1 MTSNNIVMCIMCT
14 HGQHVNHRPSNRKRI
29 RARHSTLIA
38 LTFLTTQTSS
48 FLHPSQSNNIQ
59 NIQLRT
65 SSLHVASSPFPTI
78 IPSTTKH
85 GINYSHLNQEEY
97 ISPPLTIL
105 PDEFEKKIA
114 SFSSNISRL
123 RVKKKRIAVLAITDN
138 QTEQVVKSAAE
149 EKQVEDSLI
158 NACNSFIYFLNNE
171 ALKLSTADDISAS
184 IDNNTIATMRE
195 ILEVSFVQSIRAA
208 SEVGDF
214 VLVRKIIQAAV
225 DYAYAFVQYNKRMD
239 SLAMHQMALLRPR
252 IFGEALSSLVKT
264 KASVSKIKGLWN
276 YFIKDVASDV
286 EGQENSLSSVLTSP
300 PSAYELN
307 AMLSTLGSRGKIRA
321 AIKLYRQFAVKE
333 NEERT
338 NMIEADAYTASAL
351 FGVLADSIA
360 LTGDNR
366 AWSNNTTRGEIGVD
380 LGESSPCWQ
389 WNEAMRLLDT
399 FSPNQLNNVAYAS
412 LLKINE
418 KATEFYD
425 KQALKHSS
433 VPSVMIVLDRMKQ
446 DGISPDVVTCSVIMS
461 TFDKGRHWKAAVSF
475 LDAMQESSSRSDITN
490 KWALP
495 PPNIVTYAL
504 AISTCARCDKSDAVL
519 SLFDQMASLRAQDLE
534 ETVITPYTW
543 VYNKALSACVES
555 CHLTSRSGRGI
566 HLATAMSI
574 LEKMEDETTNKNSA
588 PNGDSYNSVLV
599 MLSQRMLS
607 DAKKT
612 KPKSTHQSSRRL
624 SEFDVNSELVFD
636 ILDEMKKRRIKWDA
650 VTYSNA
656 ISACFSQPQEIIRLF
671 QMSVELERKADI
683 LKVANSALGA
693 AAALGD
699 IPLISEVISLLSQA
713 NVQINLES
721 IRLIIMAFGKSRDCD
736 AILALL
742 ICLRGQDFANDL
754 LKDGHGIDILSNLPN
769 KSIPVLDERIYSAA
783 ITSCLKNDELAIADQ
798 ILQSMKIKGISLNQ
812 GSLEDIIM
820 EYCRMAMESSKEEYK
835 AARIAKQNEPGSKYP
850 DLLEPI
856 YFTSSARSKAA
867 LALVKAVNKPSFYLL
882 STVAKACAAS
892 GLWQESRS
900 ILRRMHRSAVR
911 ELKEGSASTNFQGKF
926 ITGLPKLHRYLLK
939 FCAKSGHITPAL
951 NYADDIQ
958 YLAQTVRLHRKSFSD
973 VKHNSTSSSLV
984 SISSILLSDTHK
996 TKTKQQ
1002 SGLTRRSAPPILR
1015 RPIGLTGIDWTLLL
1029 TAAWRGGHWKVCV
1042 GTLPYLSPYVKETHP
1057 KHSRELSKEEDDI
1070 GLRRPSLKTLDRKY
1084 SQLESAI
1091 TAAVLCFEIRSQ
1103 YAWAIRAIEDWME
1116 WSGRRPPRQSVIA
1129 ACRVLAKRYRGT
1141 EILNL
1146 VSKVISIQDVHNES
1160 VSVDPSEYTYEKAIY
1175 TESINALHRSGLY
1188 DDADHLYAEG
1198 SRSGYLP
1205 SAVIESSSTTE
1216 LTLDLHGMGSP
1227 VAHSAVRVSIQ
1238 NEMAYIQSSNQS
1250 QGEKLWTKDVIII
1263 TGQGLRSEEKLK
1275 PVLRPEV
1282 QRMLTE
1288 EFFPPIGSSTVHG
1301 NLGALRL
1308 QRDDIAA
1315 WLNNQQ
1321 QQKGERLL
1329 MIADA
1334 LRGISSGTRIER
1346 AIMSSGNR
1354 LEQALI
1360 RKMQSEKQN
1369 DEKTP

>member
-1 MTSNNIVMCIMCT
+1 MKKRQIVVLAKNNSNN
-14 HGQHVNHRPSNRKRI
+14 
-29 RARHSTLIA
+29 
-38 LTFLTTQTSS
+38 QTK
-48 FLHPSQSNNIQ
+48 Q
-59 NIQLRT
+59 
-65 SSLHVASSPFPTI
+65 V
-78 IPSTTKH
+78 
-85 GINYSHLNQEEY
+85 
-97 ISPPLTIL
+97 
-105 PDEFEKKIA
+105 
-114 SFSSNISRL
+114 
-123 RVKKKRIAVLAITDN
+123 
-138 QTEQVVKSAAE
+138 VVKSASE
-149 EKQVEDSLI
+149 EKQVDDALI
-158 NACNSFIYFLNNE
+158 NACNSFIYFLNDE
-171 ALKLSTADDISAS
+171 TLKLSTTADDAFAS
-184 IDNNTIATMRE
+184 IDNTTIATMRE

-214 VLVRKIIQAAV
+214 VLIRKIIHAAV
-225 DYAYAFVQYNKRMD
+225 DYAYAFVQYIKRMD
-239 SLAMHQMALLRPR
+239 AAFVNNIHPVALLRPR
-252 IFGEALSSLVKT
+252 IFGEALSSLEKT

-276 YFIKDVASDV
+276 YFIKDVASDDEE
-286 EGQENSLSSVLTSP
+286 EGWEKSLSCVLTSP

-321 AIKLYRQFAVKE
+321 AIKLYKQFAVE
-333 NEERT
+333 TSEGRT
-338 NMIEADAYTASAL
+338 VIIEADAYTASVL
-351 FGVLADSIA
+351 FGMLADSIV
-360 LTGDNR
+360 LTGDNES
-366 AWSNNTTRGEIGVD
+366 WSNNTTRSEIG
-380 LGESSPCWQ
+380 ESPCWQ
-389 WNEAMRLLDT
+389 WNEAMELLDT
-399 FSPNQLNNVAYAS
+399 FSSNQLNNVAYAS

-418 KATEFYD
+418 KATELYD
-425 KQALKHSS
+425 KQAVKHTS
-433 VPSVMIVLDRMKQ
+433 VPSAMMVLDRMKQ

-461 TFDKGRHWKAAVSF
+461 TFDKGRHWKAAVSL
-475 LDAMQESSSRSDITN
+475 LDAMHEASSRSDLTN
-490 KWALP
+490 KWSLP
-495 PPNIVTYAL
+495 PPNVFTYAL

-519 SLFDQMASLRAQDLE
+519 SLFDQMASSRAQDIE
-534 ETVITPYTW
+534 GGMTTPYTW
-543 VYNKALSACVES
+543 VYNKALMACVES
-555 CHLTSRSGRGI
+555 CHSSTSRSGRGI

-574 LEKMEDETTNKNSA
+574 LEKMEDESMNKNSA
-588 PNGDSYNSVLV
+588 PNVDSYNSVLAI
-599 MLSQRMLS
+599 LGQRIMI

-624 SEFDVNSELVFD
+624 SKFDANSDLVFD
-636 ILDEMKKRRIKWDA
+636 ILDEMKKRGIKWNA

-656 ISACFSQPQEIIRLF
+656 ILACFSQPREIIRLF
-671 QMSVELERKADI
+671 QMSVELERKADV
-683 LKVANSALGA
+683 LKVANSAFTA
-693 AAALGD
+693 AANLGD
-699 IPLISEVISLLSQA
+699 IPLVSEVISFLSRA
-713 NVQINLES
+713 KVQINLES
-721 IRLIIMAFGKSRDCD
+721 IRLIVLAFGKSGDCD
-736 AILALL
+736 SILALL

-754 LKDGHGIDILSNLPN
+754 LKDGHGIDILSNLP
-769 KSIPVLDERIYSAA
+769 KKFIPVLDERIYSAS
-783 ITSCLKNDELAIADQ
+783 ITSSLKNDELAIADQ

-812 GSLEDIIM
+812 RSLQDIII

-835 AARIAKQNEPGSKYP
+835 AARIAKQNEPECKYP

-911 ELKEGSASTNFQGKF
+911 ELKEGAGSANFNGKF
-926 ITGLPKLHRYLLK
+926 LAELPKLHRYLLK

-958 YLAQTVRLHRKSFSD
+958 YLAQQVRLHRKSFSND
-973 VKHNSTSSSLV
+973 ETDSTSSLI

-996 TKTKQQ
+996 MERKQQ
-1002 SGLTRRSAPPILR
+1002 SDLTRRNAPPILE
-1015 RPIGLTGIDWTLLL
+1015 RPIGLTGLDWTLLL
-1029 TAAWRGGHWKVCV
+1029 TAAWRGGHWKLCV

-1057 KHSRELSKEEDDI
+1057 KHSRELSKDDNDN

-1116 WSGRRPPRQSVIA
+1116 WSGRRPPRQSVVA

-1146 VSKVISIQDVHNES
+1146 VSKVISIQDVHNEE
-1160 VSVDPSEYTYEKAIY
+1160 VPRDPSEYTYEKAIY
-1175 TESINALHRSGLY
+1175 TESINALYRSGLY

-1205 SAVIESSSTTE
+1205 SAVIESSDTSE

-1238 NEMAYIQSSNQS
+1238 NEMAHIQSSNQS
-1250 QGEKLWTKDVIII
+1250 QGEKAWKKDIIII
-1263 TGQGLRSEEKLK
+1263 TGQGLRSEERLK

-1288 EFFPPIGSSTVHG
+1288 EFFPPIGSSTVQG

-1308 QRDDIAA
+1308 QREDIAA

-1334 LRGISSGTRIER
+1334 LRGISSGARIER

-1369 DEKTP
+1369 D